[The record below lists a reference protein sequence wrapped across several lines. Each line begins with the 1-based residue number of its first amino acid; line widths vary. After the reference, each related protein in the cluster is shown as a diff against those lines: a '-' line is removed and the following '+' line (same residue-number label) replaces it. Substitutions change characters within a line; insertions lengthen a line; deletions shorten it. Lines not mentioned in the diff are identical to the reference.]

1 MQIMDDQSP
10 SLTPRSPSRTLAAC
24 VALLIALLSPG
35 ALAQGPVYTLDEDG
49 RWRQSEAPEPG
60 SDEAVLAE
68 ARGHLADGNPAAAR
82 RLLDSWIGENENTD
96 NPWLP
101 TAYLMRGDARAAA
114 GNEFRALFDYERV
127 IRRYPQSEEFR
138 TAIEREVDIATDY
151 VRGKRRKF
159 LGMRISSAYGE
170 GEEMLLLAQQRLPGS
185 SLADRAAIELA
196 DHYFRRGQMS
206 LAEEAYELYGI
217 NFPNGPNRAHALER
231 RIYSNIAMFHGH
243 EYDASSLIDAGQLIR
258 TYIRMFPAEA
268 ERLNFDE
275 SLLSRIEESVAAQ
288 MLDAAEWR
296 LRRGDGPSARFTL
309 RRLVRRHPQT
319 ASASRAIQILT
330 ERGWLEEI
338 AESGNGPQAPGDA
351 ADETGSAPQAEPTG
365 P

>member
-1 MQIMDDQSP
+1 MQIMDDQRLSP
-10 SLTPRSPSRTLAAC
+10 SPRRLPLSMATW
-24 VALLIALLSPG
+24 VVLIFLLSPV
-35 ALAQGPVYTLDEDG
+35 AMSQGPVYTLDEDG
-49 RWRQSEAPEPG
+49 RWRQTEIPEQG
-60 SDEAVLAE
+60 SDEAILAE
-68 ARGHLADGNPAAAR
+68 ARGHLADGNPRAAR
-82 RLLDSWIGENENTD
+82 SILNSWIDEHQDTD

-138 TAIEREVDIATDY
+138 TAIEREVDIASDY

-159 LGMRISSAYGE
+159 LGMRISTAYGE

-185 SLADRAAIELA
+185 SIADRAAIELA
-196 DHYFRRGQMS
+196 DHYFRRGQMP

-231 RIYSNIAMFHGH
+231 RIYANIAMFHGH
-243 EYDASSLIDAGQLIR
+243 EYDASSLIDADQLIR

-268 ERLNFDE
+268 EQRNFDDA
-275 SLLSRIEESVAAQ
+275 LLSRIEESVAAQ

-319 ASASRAIQILT
+319 ASASRAIQILN
-330 ERGWLEEI
+330 ERGWLEQSPEYANEAQTP
-338 AESGNGPQAPGDA
+338 AED
-351 ADETGSAPQAEPTG
+351 ADETGVGREAEPAR